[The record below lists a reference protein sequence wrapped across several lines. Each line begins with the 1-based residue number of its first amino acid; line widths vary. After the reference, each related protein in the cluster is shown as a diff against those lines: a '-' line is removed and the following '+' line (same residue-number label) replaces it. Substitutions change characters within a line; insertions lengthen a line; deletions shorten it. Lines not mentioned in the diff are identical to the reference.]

1 MPRQVVQHVRVKP
14 GEGSPLLSE
23 GWKLVRSSRY
33 SDLYARLTDVGNA
46 VNNMAMANGPVGNA
60 AVAVAQDAPGG
71 NMNVNAAGGLAAAV
85 PALDDGVMDELAGL
99 LGAATFEV
107 GAINVQNVEQANAVV
122 QAVAQGVTAEEEA
135 LVAAFAGVGL
145 GEKKGG
151 RRSRR
156 NKKSK
161 RTLKNRRKSRR

>member
-14 GEGSPLLSE
+14 GEGSVLLSQ

-33 SDLYARLTDVGNA
+33 SDLYARLTDV
-46 VNNMAMANGPVGNA
+46 VNPANNVAMANAAAENAGPG
-60 AVAVAQDAPGG
+60 
-71 NMNVNAAGGLAAAV
+71 MNVNAGLAAAI

-107 GAINVQNVEQANAVV
+107 GAVNVQNVEQANAVV

-156 NKKSK
+156 SKKSK